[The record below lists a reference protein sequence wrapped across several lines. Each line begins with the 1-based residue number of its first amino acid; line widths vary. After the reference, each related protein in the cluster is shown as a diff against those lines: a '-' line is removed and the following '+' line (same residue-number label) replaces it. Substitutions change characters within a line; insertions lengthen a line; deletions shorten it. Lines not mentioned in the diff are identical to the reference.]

1 MCCVENE
8 KLSDDNDLLPG
19 LYGLHCVVADEA
31 KIDSLSFSK
40 FPRRYRHRATAD

>member
-1 MCCVENE
+1 MENE

-19 LYGLHCVVADEA
+19 LYGLFRCAVADEA